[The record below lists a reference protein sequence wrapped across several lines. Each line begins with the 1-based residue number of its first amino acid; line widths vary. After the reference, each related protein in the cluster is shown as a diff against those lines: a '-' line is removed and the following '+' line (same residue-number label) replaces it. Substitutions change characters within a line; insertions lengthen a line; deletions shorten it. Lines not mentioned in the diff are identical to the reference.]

1 MKNATANAAALLSF
15 AGAAIHACGF
25 AASDLALMKGLDGLG
40 VWAAMLLLSPFGL
53 GLAVVGFLE
62 GAAAVGL
69 LCGGVAMLRRRRSGI
84 RLTVAACLAACL
96 TGALLITRIIP
107 APILFGKTVAGLPSY
122 AVATVIAVFVLALAA
137 VTMALAMAAPTLRSF
152 SRQGSSSRPCSMA

>member
-1 MKNATANAAALLSF
+1 MKNGTANAAALLSF

-40 VWAAMLLLSPFGL
+40 VWAAMLLFSPFGI

-69 LCGGVAMLRRRRSGI
+69 LGGGIMLLRRRRSGI
-84 RLTVAACLAACL
+84 RLTVAASGAACV

-107 APILFGKTVAGLPSY
+107 APFLFGKTVAGLPSY
-122 AVATVIAVFVLALAA
+122 SLVTVVAVFVLALAA
-137 VTMALAMAAPTLRSF
+137 VTMALAVAGPTLRSC